1 MLCSR
6 RSAYKKSHAQIARIA
21 GEHYNKTRAGAYN
34 VRMSI
39 LQNKKILIIG
49 VRNKRSIAF
58 AIAVRAAAEGAKIA
72 FAVQPDARDDNKAA
86 AFIKQEFAD
95 APVFLCDAAKDDSV
109 AAAVNDSAAAL
120 GGLDGLVHAIAF
132 ARREA
137 ISGAYHEGIDR
148 EIFAEALD
156 ISAYTL
162 TAFAK
167 AALPHFCGDGAIVT
181 LSYLG
186 AERALP
192 NYNVMGVAKAAL
204 EASVRYLA
212 FGMGSEGVR
221 VNAVSAGPVKTL
233 SAAGIGGFGKILQQV
248 EKQAPLRRNITAD
261 EVAAAAVFLLSSQA
275 SAITGEVLH
284 VDCGFHITAGMT
296 E

>member
-1 MLCSR
+1 M
-6 RSAYKKSHAQIARIA
+6 
-21 GEHYNKTRAGAYN
+21 G
-34 VRMSI
+34 I
-39 LQNKKILIIG
+39 LQDRKILIVG
-49 VRNKRSIAF
+49 VRNKRSLAF
-58 AIAVRAAAEGAKIA
+58 AVAARAAAEGAKLA
-72 FAVQPDARDDNKAA
+72 FAVQPDGRGEDGKAA
-86 AFIKQEFAD
+86 ALVAKEFPN
-95 APVFLCDAAKDDSV
+95 APVFFCDAAEDDSI
-109 AAAVNDSAAAL
+109 SAAANESAAKL

-132 ARREA
+132 ARRESLA
-137 ISGAYHEGIDR
+137 GAYHEGIDR
-148 EIFAEALD
+148 EGFAEAMD

-167 AALPHFCGDGAIVT
+167 AALPHFGAGGAVVT

-186 AERALP
+186 AERAIP

-212 FGMGSEGVR
+212 LGLGEKNVR

-233 SAAGIGGFGKILQQV
+233 SAAGIGGFGKILRQV
-248 EKQAPLRRNITAD
+248 ENQAPLRRNIDAA

-284 VDCGFHITAGMT
+284 ADCGFHITAGSP
-296 E
+296 EPSA